1 MENEAILTNDARY
14 TIFKYGK
21 YTIRFKSP
29 YSLEKYTQV
38 RISYD

>member
-1 MENEAILTNDARY
+1 MENEAVLKNDARS